1 MKEQELNRRE
11 EYLRS
16 FQSELVQKEEEIRAR
31 LNLNTGKIVDTQKKE
46 RSSEGDSHRNDLST
60 TASKQ
65 NDDNTSAKIQKEI
78 SPFVKPYINFFSGAE
93 PVPKNESTFE
103 EWKVEIESLRKS
115 PAKQILRNSLKGDA
129 RKTVVM
135 LGSDPTVEQMIEKL
149 ERTFGNV
156 ANCQSVLQEF
166 YTAEQKEM
174 KVLHCGVSDWK
185 KSTREQLRR
194 DLPVMIRGT
203 SS

>member
-1 MKEQELNRRE
+1 M
-11 EYLRS
+11 
-16 FQSELVQKEEEIRAR
+16 
-31 LNLNTGKIVDTQKKE
+31 
-46 RSSEGDSHRNDLST
+46 
-60 TASKQ
+60 
-65 NDDNTSAKIQKEI
+65 
-78 SPFVKPYINFFSGAE
+78 
-93 PVPKNESTFE
+93 PKNESTFE

-156 ANCQSVLQEF
+156 ASGQSVLQEF